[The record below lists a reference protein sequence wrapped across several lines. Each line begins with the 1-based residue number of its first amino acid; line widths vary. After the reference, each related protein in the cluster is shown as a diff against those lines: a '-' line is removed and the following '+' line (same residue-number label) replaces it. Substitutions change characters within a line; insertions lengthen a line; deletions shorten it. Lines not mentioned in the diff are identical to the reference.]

1 MQDILTCAMG
11 LDVHRDIIVACLAK
25 GELGTDPE
33 IEIRSFST
41 LIPEMRKL
49 RDWVLE
55 VDCRHV
61 AMESTGIYWQP
72 IYEMLEPCFDG
83 EINILV
89 VNARHM
95 KNVPGR
101 KTDMRDAQWIA
112 TLLRAGLL
120 KGSFIPD
127 KAFRELRHLT
137 RYRKSI
143 VHDITAQ
150 KNRIDKFLQSSGFRF
165 TAFLSDAF
173 GASGRNIIRHLIRN
187 GSIDRAALDK
197 CLKTQTRK
205 RINQIL
211 VALNGSLSIHQRN
224 FLAMAFSHLET
235 LEAHR
240 KAIEDAIADEILKHS
255 EALSLL
261 CSIPGIDV
269 TAAAAIIAEIGTDM
283 SAFPD
288 SQHICSWAGLS
299 PGNNESAGKRK
310 SAHINKGNPYL
321 KSMLC
326 EIGWV
331 ISGKRTLY
339 LSGWYWRIKQRKG
352 SKRATIALARKL
364 LTLIYSMLKTGQPYN
379 EDCFDQ
385 RRKRCERKRAHRMVN
400 ELQKLGY
407 TVVPPN

>member
-11 LDVHRDIIVACLAK
+11 LDIHRDVIVACLAK

-55 VDCRHV
+55 AGCHYV

-83 EINILV
+83 QISILV

-127 KAFRELRHLT
+127 KTFRELRHLT

-143 VHDITAQ
+143 VRDITAQ

-173 GASGRNIIRHLIRN
+173 GASGRNIIRHL
-187 GSIDRAALDK
+187 
-197 CLKTQTRK
+197 
-205 RINQIL
+205 
-211 VALNGSLSIHQRN
+211 
-224 FLAMAFSHLET
+224 ME
-235 LEAHR
+235 
-240 KAIEDAIADEILKHS
+240 
-255 EALSLL
+255 
-261 CSIPGIDV
+261 
-269 TAAAAIIAEIGTDM
+269 
-283 SAFPD
+283 
-288 SQHICSWAGLS
+288 
-299 PGNNESAGKRK
+299 
-310 SAHINKGNPYL
+310 Y
-321 KSMLC
+321 
-326 EIGWV
+326 
-331 ISGKRTLY
+331 
-339 LSGWYWRIKQRKG
+339 
-352 SKRATIALARKL
+352 
-364 LTLIYSMLKTGQPYN
+364 
-379 EDCFDQ
+379 
-385 RRKRCERKRAHRMVN
+385 
-400 ELQKLGY
+400 
-407 TVVPPN
+407 

>member
-1 MQDILTCAMG
+1 
-11 LDVHRDIIVACLAK
+11 
-25 GELGTDPE
+25 
-33 IEIRSFST
+33 
-41 LIPEMRKL
+41 
-49 RDWVLE
+49 
-55 VDCRHV
+55 
-61 AMESTGIYWQP
+61 
-72 IYEMLEPCFDG
+72 
-83 EINILV
+83 
-89 VNARHM
+89 M

-173 GASGRNIIRHLIRN
+173 GASGRNIIRYLIQN
-187 GSIDRAALDK
+187 GSIDRAALDV
-197 CLKTQTRK
+197 CLKTKTRN
-205 RINQIL
+205 RIDEIL
-211 VALNGSLSIHQRN
+211 VALNGTLSLHQRS
-224 FLAMAFSHLET
+224 FLAMIFSHLES
-235 LEAHR
+235 LEAH
-240 KAIEDAIADEILKHS
+240 KNVVENSIAEEILKHG

-269 TAAAAIIAEIGTDM
+269 TAAASIIAEIGTDM

-288 SQHICSWAGLS
+288 AQHICSWAGLS

-310 SAHINKGNPYL
+310 SAHINKGNPYI
-321 KSMLC
+321 KSILC
-326 EIGWV
+326 EAGWI

-339 LSGWYWRIKQRKG
+339 LSGWYWRVKQRKG
-352 SKRATIALARKL
+352 AKRATVALARKL
-364 LTLIYSMLKTGQPYN
+364 LTLIYTMLKTGEPYN
-379 EDCFDQ
+379 EDCFEQ
-385 RRKRCERKRAHRMVN
+385 RRKQSERKRANRMVN
-400 ELQKLGY
+400 ELEKLGY
-407 TVVPPN
+407 MVVAPE

>member
-11 LDVHRDIIVACLAK
+11 LDIHRDVIVACLAK

-55 VDCRHV
+55 AECRYV

-83 EINILV
+83 QISILV

-127 KAFRELRHLT
+127 KTFRELRHLT
-137 RYRKSI
+137 QYRKSI
-143 VHDITAQ
+143 VRDITAQ

-173 GASGRNIIRHLIRN
+173 GASGQNIIRHLMEYGNISRE
-187 GSIDRAALDK
+187 ALDR

-205 RINQIL
+205 RIDEIL
-211 VALNGSLSIHQRN
+211 IALNGSLSEHQRG
-224 FLAMAFSHLET
+224 FLRMIFGHLEA
-235 LEAHR
+235 LEQHR
-240 KAIEDAIADEILKHS
+240 HTVEDAITKEITKHE

-321 KSMLC
+321 KSIPLFA
-326 EIGWV
+326 
-331 ISGKRTLY
+331 SPSST
-339 LSGWYWRIKQRKG
+339 RI
-352 SKRATIALARKL
+352 T
-364 LTLIYSMLKTGQPYN
+364 
-379 EDCFDQ
+379 CF
-385 RRKRCERKRAHRMVN
+385 
-400 ELQKLGY
+400 G
-407 TVVPPN
+407 